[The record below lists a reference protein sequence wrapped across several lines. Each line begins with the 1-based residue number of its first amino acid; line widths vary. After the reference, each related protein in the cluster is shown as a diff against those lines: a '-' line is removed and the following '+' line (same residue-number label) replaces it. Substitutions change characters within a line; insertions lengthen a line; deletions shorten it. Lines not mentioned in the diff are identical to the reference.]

1 MIRCE
6 SPNNP
11 RHVRFVH
18 RYDLG
23 VRKWRCPKGQRFS
36 CPICICDIRGGVRL
50 GGCKHTFH
58 ETCLLEWFRRST
70 TCPMC
75 RAELDQDSDSEEEE
89 CC

>member
-11 RHVRFVH
+11 KHVRFIH

-23 VRKWRCPKGQRFS
+23 VRKWACPKGQRFS
-36 CPICICDIRGGVRL
+36 CPICITDIHGGVQL
-50 GGCKHTFH
+50 EGCKHVFH
-58 ETCLLEWFRRST
+58 EPCLLEWFRRST

-75 RAELDQDSDSEEEE
+75 RAELDQGSDSEEE